1 METKEEEPIDDFVK
15 RNYGVPIKQ
24 PEPPKDKVYRINN
37 PNPHDSASD
46 FITSYA
52 ETYERQN
59 EYINYL
65 SSMR

>member
-1 METKEEEPIDDFVK
+1 METKEEPINDFVRK
-15 RNYGVPIKQ
+15 NYGVPIKQ

-37 PNPHDSASD
+37 PNPHEGASD
-46 FITSYA
+46 FISSYE
-52 ETYERQN
+52 ETYEKQN

>member
-1 METKEEEPIDDFVK
+1 METKEEPIDDFVRK
-15 RNYGVPIKQ
+15 NYGIHIKS
-24 PEPPKDKVYRINN
+24 PEPPKDKIYRINN

-46 FITSYA
+46 FISSYE
-52 ETYERQN
+52 ETYEKQN

>member
-1 METKEEEPIDDFVK
+1 METKKEPIDDFVR

-24 PEPPKDKVYRINN
+24 QEPPKDKVYKINN
-37 PNPHDSASD
+37 PNPHDGTSD
-46 FITSYA
+46 FISSYE
-52 ETYERQN
+52 ETYEKQN

>member
-1 METKEEEPIDDFVK
+1 METKEEPIDDFVR

-46 FITSYA
+46 FISSYE
-52 ETYERQN
+52 ETYEKQN

-65 SSMR
+65 SSRR

>member
-1 METKEEEPIDDFVK
+1 METKKEPIDDFVR

-46 FITSYA
+46 FISSYE
-52 ETYERQN
+52 ETYEKQN

>member
-1 METKEEEPIDDFVK
+1 METKKEPIDDFVR

-37 PNPHDSASD
+37 SNPHDGASD
-46 FITSYA
+46 FISSYE
-52 ETYERQN
+52 ETYEKQN

>member
-1 METKEEEPIDDFVK
+1 MKTKEEPIDDFVR

-37 PNPHDSASD
+37 PNPHDSTSD
-46 FITSYA
+46 FISSYE
-52 ETYERQN
+52 ETYEKQN

>member
-1 METKEEEPIDDFVK
+1 METKEEPIDDFVR

-24 PEPPKDKVYRINN
+24 SEPPKDKIYRINN

-46 FITSYA
+46 FISSYE
-52 ETYERQN
+52 ETYEKQN

>member
-1 METKEEEPIDDFVK
+1 METKKEPIDDFVR

-24 PEPPKDKVYRINN
+24 PEPLKDKIYRINN

-46 FITSYA
+46 FISSYE
-52 ETYERQN
+52 ETYEKQN